1 MSDTF
6 DKKPEKLASAIYLI
20 SGFFNDQEPLKW
32 KLRTL
37 ASEFIAFA
45 VSLKERQIATIEI
58 KDIVLKITGFISVA
72 KNAGLISIENHN
84 LMQEELTKY
93 IETLD
98 YPVNISDFLNI
109 ESQKSEMKKLEE
121 RPVRSVMVKDKPL
134 KEFGAVSVKKNSRQN
149 IIISILKRK
158 KEIMIKDISPLINGC
173 SEKTIQRELSAM
185 VQTGLLKRV
194 GEKRWS
200 RYSLAHP

>member
-121 RPVRSVMVKDKPL
+121 RPVRSIMIKDKPL

-158 KEIMIKDISPLINGC
+158 KEIMIKDISPMISGC

-185 VQTGLLKRV
+185 VQTGILRKI

-200 RYSLAHP
+200 RYSLA

>member
-72 KNAGLISIENHN
+72 KNVGLISIENHN

-93 IETLD
+93 IGTLD
-98 YPVNISDFLNI
+98 YPINISDFLNI

-121 RPVRSVMVKDKPL
+121 RPVRSIMIKDKPL
-134 KEFGAVSVKKNSRQN
+134 KEFGAVSVTKNSRQN
-149 IIISILKRK
+149 IIISIFKRK

-194 GEKRWS
+194 GDRKSTR
-200 RYSLAHP
+200 L